1 MPSEAPGLSQS
12 WRPSL
17 PKLASGRHALLDDWM
32 TPCLN
37 SAAAPWHQSEVPTWE
52 DLVDVVHSLT
62 VEARGLVMII
72 HNVTAAYE
80 ANLTIINTLEARLKA
95 YEGVDR
101 RHVGV
106 QVNRGRRNK
115 STQCDPLGTTGAE
128 DIENCHTALVPTQ
141 GIENCTPHRSR
152 VGHGADAGGSVLDQE
167 AEAGWLRLPPAP
179 PFAPDV
185 SDYAAGHN
193 LLLGLVR
200 DLGNRL
206 TEETESRIAAVAG
219 VAQRLAEET
228 ESRIAAVAGVAQR
241 LAEETESRME
251 ADADCAQWCTA
262 EVESRMAADA
272 RVAWIGVVEEGVVH
286 SRLVSAQP
294 VVTWG
299 WQ

>member
-1 MPSEAPGLSQS
+1 MADQE
-12 WRPSL
+12 
-17 PKLASGRHALLDDWM
+17 
-32 TPCLN
+32 
-37 SAAAPWHQSEVPTWE
+37 
-52 DLVDVVHSLT
+52 
-62 VEARGLVMII
+62 
-72 HNVTAAYE
+72 
-80 ANLTIINTLEARLKA
+80 
-95 YEGVDR
+95 
-101 RHVGV
+101 
-106 QVNRGRRNK
+106 
-115 STQCDPLGTTGAE
+115 
-128 DIENCHTALVPTQ
+128 
-141 GIENCTPHRSR
+141 
-152 VGHGADAGGSVLDQE
+152 ADAGSVLDQE

-228 ESRIAAVAGVAQR
+228 ESR
-241 LAEETESRME
+241 ME
-251 ADADCAQWCTA
+251 ADADCAQWCAA